1 MIIDS
6 GFRLNLC
13 SYACDYET
21 AIINAF
27 SDEFVDGKHIGCYF
41 HWKQA
46 LRWEGLAHCCFIV
59 VVVIVIIAIVII
71 IVVIVIIVVVIII
84 IIIVNIIIVIVIIIA
99 SQEKVGGATSPSKHH
114 FENYGGRRSHQ
125 LFASFAAGGHTNGHP
140 LYPIAD
146 GRGISHHRYLTIL
159 SYTRV

>member
-71 IVVIVIIVVVIII
+71 IVVIIIIVVVII

-125 LFASFAAGGHTNGHP
+125 LFASFATGGHTNGHP

-146 GRGISHHRYLTIL
+146 GRGINHHRYLTIL